1 MAKIPHRLYLT
12 EDQMPKQWYNL
23 RADMKEKPDPL
34 IHPGTHQPL
43 PEEALYPIFC
53 QKLAHQ
59 ELDNDTRYI
68 DIPEPVLD
76 MYKLYRPSPLC
87 RAYNLEKALDTPAK
101 IYYKFEGNN
110 TSGSHKL
117 NSAIAQ
123 AYYAKEQGLK
133 GLTTETGAGQWGTA
147 LSEACAYFGLGF
159 EGIHG

>member
-59 ELDNDTRYI
+59 GVGQRHPLHYSRAGARY
-68 DIPEPVLD
+68 V
-76 MYKLYRPSPLC
+76 
-87 RAYNLEKALDTPAK
+87 
-101 IYYKFEGNN
+101 
-110 TSGSHKL
+110 
-117 NSAIAQ
+117 
-123 AYYAKEQGLK
+123 
-133 GLTTETGAGQWGTA
+133 
-147 LSEACAYFGLGF
+147 
-159 EGIHG
+159 

>member
-68 DIPEPVLD
+68 DIPEPVLEF
-76 MYKLYRPSPLC
+76 YKMYRPSPLI
-87 RAYNLEKALDTPAK
+87 RAYNLEKYLGTPAR
-101 IYYKFEGNN
+101 IYYKFEGNAPDYISRDLREC
-110 TSGSHKL
+110 SGIVSMLDAKMLQL
-117 NSAIAQ
+117 NEAILEAMAAQ
-123 AYYAKEQGLK
+123 EEQEGD
-133 GLTTETGAGQWGTA
+133 TGAV
-147 LSEACAYFGLGF
+147 
-159 EGIHG
+159 